1 MKKLLLKNALIF
13 RDCGFEKT
21 DILIVDGKI
30 AEVRTSLKD
39 EEAEVIDMA
48 GLSILPG
55 LVDLHVHLREPGFE
69 HKETILSG
77 TSAAARAGYTDVF
90 TMPNLRPAPDTTE
103 NLNVQL
109 RAIRSDA
116 KVNVHP
122 YGCITMGG
130 RGEGELVDF
139 AALAPYVWGFSDDG
153 RGVQSD
159 ELMRK
164 AMIECKKL
172 NKTIVAHCEV
182 NELLKGGYIHDGEY
196 ARRHGHLGICSES
209 EWRQV
214 ERDLNLVRETGCK
227 YHVCHISTKETVE
240 LIREAKR
247 EGLPVTCEAAPHYL
261 ILTDMD
267 LREDGAY
274 KMNPPL
280 RSAEDKAALIK
291 GIQDGTIDCIAT
303 DHAPH
308 AASEKI
314 CGLKDSAFG
323 ITGLEVAFPL
333 LFSYLVRKNIITM
346 ERLIELMSTNPRK
359 IMGLHP
365 VTIGEYADLT
375 IMNLDSDYK
384 LNTNHFLSS
393 GKSTPFAG
401 WKVNAECVM
410 TMIKGEVVYSL
421 YNS

>member
-1 MKKLLLKNALIF
+1 MGKLLLKNGLIF

-30 AEVRTSLKD
+30 AEVRTSIKD
-39 EEAEVIDMA
+39 EEAEVIDVV

-55 LVDLHVHLREPGFE
+55 LVDVHVHLREPGFE
-69 HKETILSG
+69 HKETVASG
-77 TSAAARAGYTDVF
+77 TAAAARAGYTDVY

-116 KVNVHP
+116 KIKVHP

-139 AALAPYVWGFSDDG
+139 AALAPYVAGFSDDG
-153 RGVQSD
+153 KGVQSD

-172 NKTIVAHCEV
+172 NKMIVAHCEV

-196 ARRHGHLGICSES
+196 ARRNGHLGISSES
-209 EWRQV
+209 EWKQV
-214 ERDLNLVRETGCK
+214 ERDINLVRETGCR
-227 YHVCHISTKETVE
+227 YHVCHISTKESVE
-240 LIREAKR
+240 LIRQAKR
-247 EGLPVTCEAAPHYL
+247 EGLPVTCETAPHYL

-280 RSAEDKAALIK
+280 RANEDKLALIQGLK
-291 GIQDGTIDCIAT
+291 DGTIDCIAT

-308 AASEKI
+308 SAAEKI

-333 LFSYLVRKNIITM
+333 LFTYLVRKNIITM

-359 IMGLHP
+359 VMGLRP
-365 VTIGEYADLT
+365 VTIGENADLA
-375 IMNLDSDYK
+375 IFNLDSDYK
-384 LNTNHFLSS
+384 LNPNHFLSS

-410 TMIKGEVVYSL
+410 TLLKGEVAYTL
-421 YNS
+421 YN